1 VRTIRALLAGLLAV
15 VMAAPAALAQSSS
28 AEIDISDVSLQ
39 RYIEGGRVSMV
50 VDFRNLTEPL
60 NPSLLGV
67 TINGQP
73 LEDFEVEPI
82 DQATVARGV
91 VLVIDISGSMQGD
104 PIEAAK
110 TAAKSFI
117 AQKRPEDFIALVSFN
132 NEVQVLSNFTAS
144 ASTLEQRIDGL
155 ESAGGTAMFDA
166 VIRAAELYA
175 SATGS
180 LKRNMI
186 VLSDGLDEDSAGTL
200 EDAIAAI
207 EATDV
212 RTFGVALESAS
223 FTATDLQAIADAGDG
238 TLLTTTDPEE
248 LASLYG
254 QIQRELNNTLVIRF
268 NSPVSAAEDVDFGVT
283 YGNLSAQVGQSVPGY
298 VTTTTAGPA
307 TTTTYPL
314 PTPTVV
320 ASELPLGAS
329 TTRTLIV
336 VLIAAATTLLIFIL
350 LGGNREEGPQFA
362 KRLAAYGRKQS
373 SPEEKKNLVERI
385 PLLGRLTASAEE
397 QVRRRGLLGAVN
409 SSLEQGNV
417 PLTAGEAIAAG
428 VGIAMLIGILA
439 GLLTL
444 SVVAALLA
452 GGVSILLVFA
462 VINYVGS
469 REKRRFESQLP
480 DTLTLLSTS
489 LRAGYSLLQAIEAV
503 AQEAPNPTAREFGRA
518 VAEARLGIPVPK
530 ALDGITERTQSEDFR
545 WAAMAIEIQREV
557 GGNLA
562 EVLQTVADT
571 MMARNRLKGEIRA
584 LTAEGRI
591 SAIVLGA
598 LPFVMAGFL
607 WVSNREYLM
616 PLFENTFGQ
625 IAIGMGVLLLIAGII
640 WLRKI
645 VNIEV

>member
-1 VRTIRALLAGLLAV
+1 VRTIRVVLASLLAV

-186 VLSDGLDEDSAGTL
+186 VLSDGLDEDSTGTL

>member
-1 VRTIRALLAGLLAV
+1 MRTIRVFLAGLLAV

-39 RYIEGGRVSMV
+39 RYSEGGRVSMV

-82 DQATVARGV
+82 DEATVARGV

-104 PIEAAK
+104 PIESAK

-117 AQKRPEDFIALVSFN
+117 TQKRPEDFIALVSFN

-155 ESAGGTAMFDA
+155 EAAGGTAMFDA

-186 VLSDGLDEDSAGTL
+186 VLSDGLDEDSAGTI
-200 EDAIAAI
+200 EEAIASI
-207 EATDV
+207 EANDV

-238 TLLTTTDPEE
+238 ILLTTTDPED

-268 NSPVSAAEDVDFGVT
+268 NSPVSAAEDVEFGVT

-298 VTTTTAGPA
+298 VTTTTVGPT
-307 TTTTYPL
+307 TTTTYPP

-329 TTRTLIV
+329 TMRTLIV
-336 VLIAAATTLLIFIL
+336 VLIAAATALLIFIL
-350 LGGNREEGPQFA
+350 LGGNREEGPQFT

-385 PLLGRLTASAEE
+385 PLLGRLTATAEE

-409 SSLEQGNV
+409 SSLEQGNI

-428 VGIAMLIGILA
+428 VGVALLIGIVV
-439 GLLTL
+439 GLFTFSL
-444 SVVAALLA
+444 VAALIS
-452 GGVSILLVFA
+452 GGVSILFVFA
-462 VINYVGS
+462 VINFVGS

-518 VAEARLGIPVPK
+518 VAEARLGIPVPQ

-545 WAAMAIEIQREV
+545 WAVMAIEIQREV

-591 SAIVLGA
+591 SAVVLGA

-607 WVSNREYLM
+607 WVSNREYLL

-625 IAIGMGVLLLIAGII
+625 IAIGMGLLLLIAGII

>member
-1 VRTIRALLAGLLAV
+1 
-15 VMAAPAALAQSSS
+15 
-28 AEIDISDVSLQ
+28 
-39 RYIEGGRVSMV
+39 MV

-104 PIEAAK
+104 PIESAK

-155 ESAGGTAMFDA
+155 EAAGGTAMFDA

-186 VLSDGLDEDSAGTL
+186 VLSDGLDEDSTGTL
-200 EDAIAAI
+200 EETIAAI

-223 FTATDLQAIADAGDG
+223 FTATDLQAISDAGDG
-238 TLLTTTDPEE
+238 ILLTTTDPED

-268 NSPVSAAEDVDFGVT
+268 NSPVSAPEDVEFGVT

-298 VTTTTAGPA
+298 VTTTTAGPT
-307 TTTTYPL
+307 TTTTYPP

-329 TTRTLIV
+329 TMKTLIV
-336 VLIAAATTLLIFIL
+336 VLIAAATALLIFIL
-350 LGGNREEGPQFA
+350 LGGNREEGPEFT
-362 KRLAAYGRKQS
+362 KRLAAYGRRQTDPDQKRR
-373 SPEEKKNLVERI
+373 LVEKI

-409 SSLEQGNV
+409 STLEQGNI
-417 PLTAGEAIAAG
+417 PLTAGEAMAAG
-428 VGIAMLIGILA
+428 VGIAILIGILV
-439 GLLTL
+439 GIFTL
-444 SVVAALLA
+444 NVVAALIA
-452 GGVSILLVFA
+452 GAVSIILVFA
-462 VINYVGS
+462 IINFIGS

-518 VAEARLGIPVPK
+518 IAEARLGIPVSQ
-530 ALDGITERTQSEDFR
+530 ALDGITQRTQSEDFR
-545 WAAMAIEIQREV
+545 WAVMAIEIQREV

-591 SAIVLGA
+591 SAWVLGS
-598 LPFVMAGFL
+598 LPFAFSRSQAPSLATRCGGLGRSRKVPTTRRQKKGTATPGPARSIWPTKFSKRPSSARGAGPR
-607 WVSNREYLM
+607 V
-616 PLFENTFGQ
+616 
-625 IAIGMGVLLLIAGII
+625 
-640 WLRKI
+640 
-645 VNIEV
+645 